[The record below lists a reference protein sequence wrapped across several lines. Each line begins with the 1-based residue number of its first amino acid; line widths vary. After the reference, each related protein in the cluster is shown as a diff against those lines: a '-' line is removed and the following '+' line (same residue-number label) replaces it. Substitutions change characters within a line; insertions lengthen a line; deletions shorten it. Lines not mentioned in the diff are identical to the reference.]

1 MNQLEIK
8 MVDILKELKDSY
20 HAVAV
25 KSEFETEGATLSEA
39 RLLKDIASLVELDY
53 TLKIGGCGALKDLY
67 DAKQIG
73 VNSIVAPMIESP
85 YSVEKFLQS
94 TKKVFSDVERENI
107 KFLINI
113 ETKYGVD
120 SLDEILESDF
130 ANEIS
135 GIVMGRTDLVASL
148 KMDKEAVN
156 SKIIMEYA
164 NIIAQKTLN
173 HNKEL
178 IIGGSVSKASL
189 DFFRMIPSSAMNKYE
204 TRKIIFDAQKSLA
217 LDDCEKGLLKAFE
230 FELLWL
236 KNKQNINTILTD
248 EDGKRIKMLEGYLDV
263 ALSL

>member
-25 KSEFETEGATLSEA
+25 KSEFETEGATLTEA
-39 RLLKDIASLVELDY
+39 RLLKDLASHIGLDY

-67 DAKQIG
+67 NAKQIG

-85 YSVEKFLQS
+85 YSAEKFLQS
-94 TKKVFSDVERENI
+94 AKIVFSDVEREKI

-135 GIVMGRTDLVASL
+135 GIVMGRTDLVCSL
-148 KMDKEAVN
+148 KMDKEAVD
-156 SKIIMEYA
+156 SPIIMQYA
-164 NIIAQKTLN
+164 NIIAQKALN

-178 IIGGSVSKASL
+178 IIGGGVNKHSL
-189 DFFRMIPSSAMNKYE
+189 DFFRTISPRAVNKYE

-217 LDDCEKGLLKAFE
+217 LVDCEQGLLKAFE

-248 EDGKRIKMLEGYLDV
+248 EDSKRIKMLEGYLDI
-263 ALSL
+263 ARSL